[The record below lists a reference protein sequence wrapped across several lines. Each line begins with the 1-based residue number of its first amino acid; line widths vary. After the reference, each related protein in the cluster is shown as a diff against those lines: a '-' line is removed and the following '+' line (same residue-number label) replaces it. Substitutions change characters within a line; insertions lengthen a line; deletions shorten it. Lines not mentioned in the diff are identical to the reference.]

1 MVRYTAFSDNGVTA
15 MLPDVRQLPTERQ
28 GTTEIY
34 VVWVFCDKTNG
45 ALRRLAR
52 AALSGLT
59 FVCNVDVITEEWH
72 GGNYRLL
79 SVESTQ
85 PYCAEIIRERLAAGL
100 GCSVNAIMLMVAQ
113 CIPMVTD
120 IWRKKKES

>member
-15 MLPDVRQLPTERQ
+15 MLPDVRQLTAERH
-28 GTTEIY
+28 GHTAIY
-34 VVWVFCDKTNG
+34 VVWVFCNRTNG

-52 AALSGLT
+52 SALNGLT
-59 FVCNVDVITEEWH
+59 FVRTVDVITEEWH

-79 SVESTQ
+79 SVETSQ

-100 GCSVNAIMLMVAQ
+100 GCSVNAIFAMVAQ
-113 CIPMVTD
+113 CIPMVES